1 MIAIEERLVTDSTMK
16 SAKSAQLGMIYLP
29 DAYASWQGT
38 AEQLA
43 DVAAKELA
51 ATEVPDAPL
60 NERLIRY
67 YVTMGL
73 LDPPARRGKEALF
86 GVRQLMQLMAVR
98 KLLSERFS
106 LSQAREMFRVTDW
119 SQVDAAA
126 DLLPRPV
133 SKAPTQAEQ
142 TVARLKMEALSLA
155 SPSPMQRLR
164 QSRQQ
169 LRMGAPAPA
178 PAQAGA
184 AGPRPVLRL
193 TLTDWCEVLADPE
206 RIDSLADE
214 RAEELGKALTTALL
228 AYRNRQEAGEKT

>member
-1 MIAIEERLVTDSTMK
+1 MK
-16 SAKSAQLGMIYLP
+16 TAKAAQLGMIYLP

-43 DVAAKELA
+43 DVAVKELA

-106 LSQAREMFRVTDW
+106 LSQVREVFRVTDW

-133 SKAPTQAEQ
+133 SKEPNQAEQ
-142 TVARLKMEALSLA
+142 TVARLKMEALALA

-169 LRMGAPAPA
+169 TRIGAPIA
-178 PAQAGA
+178 AQAGT

-193 TLTDWCEVLADPE
+193 NLTAWCEVLVDPE

-214 RAEELGKALTTALL
+214 RAEELGKALTAALL
-228 AYRNRQEAGEKT
+228 AYRNRKETGEKA